1 MKQTQMQLY
10 FEGAAGNV
18 TGSCSRLSYTC
29 GDEKYQILV
38 DNDDVFV
45 VDVQNEECES
55 LYTFSAFGYDM
66 LFHVLKFLKCNVE
79 YV

>member
-1 MKQTQMQLY
+1 MMWKK
-10 FEGAAGNV
+10 E
-18 TGSCSRLSYTC
+18 
-29 GDEKYQILV
+29 DEEWLKRCMEEPNKYQILV

-45 VDVQNEECES
+45 VDIQDEEWEES
-55 LYTFSAFGYDM
+55 LYTFSSFGYEM

>member
-1 MKQTQMQLY
+1 MWHKEDEEWLKKCID
-10 FEGAAGNV
+10 NP
-18 TGSCSRLSYTC
+18 
-29 GDEKYQILV
+29 EKYQIFV

-45 VDVQNEECES
+45 IDAQNDDWEEA

-66 LFHVLKFLKCNVE
+66 LFYVLRFLKCNVE

>member
-1 MKQTQMQLY
+1 MWHK
-10 FEGAAGNV
+10 E
-18 TGSCSRLSYTC
+18 
-29 GDEKYQILV
+29 DEEWLKKCIDNPKKYQIFV

-45 VDVQNEECES
+45 VDAQNDDWEEA

-66 LFHVLKFLKCNVE
+66 LFHVLRFLKCNVE

>member
-1 MKQTQMQLY
+1 MWHKADEEWLKKCID
-10 FEGAAGNV
+10 NP
-18 TGSCSRLSYTC
+18 
-29 GDEKYQILV
+29 EKYQIFV

-45 VDVQNEECES
+45 IDAQNDDWEEA

-66 LFHVLKFLKCNVE
+66 LFHVLRFLKYNVE

>member
-1 MKQTQMQLY
+1 MWKK
-10 FEGAAGNV
+10 E
-18 TGSCSRLSYTC
+18 
-29 GDEKYQILV
+29 DEEWLEKCINNPNKYQILV

-45 VDVQNEECES
+45 VDIQDEEGDS
-55 LYTFSAFGYDM
+55 LYTFSEFGYDM

>member
-1 MKQTQMQLY
+1 MWHK
-10 FEGAAGNV
+10 E
-18 TGSCSRLSYTC
+18 
-29 GDEKYQILV
+29 DEEWLKKCIDNPETYQIFV

-45 VDVQNEECES
+45 IDAQNDDWEEA

-66 LFHVLKFLKCNVE
+66 LFHVLRFLKCNVE

>member
-1 MKQTQMQLY
+1 MNKEDKEWLKKSID
-10 FEGAAGNV
+10 NP
-18 TGSCSRLSYTC
+18 
-29 GDEKYQILV
+29 EKYQIFV

-45 VDVQNEECES
+45 VDAQNDDWEEA

-66 LFHVLKFLKCNVE
+66 LFHVLRFLKCNVE

>member
-1 MKQTQMQLY
+1 MWHKEDEEWLKKCID
-10 FEGAAGNV
+10 NP
-18 TGSCSRLSYTC
+18 
-29 GDEKYQILV
+29 EKYRIFV

-45 VDVQNEECES
+45 IDAQNDDWEEA

-66 LFHVLKFLKCNVE
+66 LFHVLRFLKCNVE

>member
-1 MKQTQMQLY
+1 MWHKEDEEWLKKCID
-10 FEGAAGNV
+10 NP
-18 TGSCSRLSYTC
+18 
-29 GDEKYQILV
+29 EKYQIFV

-45 VDVQNEECES
+45 ADAQNDDWEEA

-66 LFHVLKFLKCNVE
+66 LFHVLRFLKCNVE

>member
-1 MKQTQMQLY
+1 MQHKEDEEWLKKCID
-10 FEGAAGNV
+10 NP
-18 TGSCSRLSYTC
+18 
-29 GDEKYQILV
+29 EKYQIFV

-45 VDVQNEECES
+45 VDAQNDDWEEA

-66 LFHVLKFLKCNVE
+66 LFHVLRFLKCNVE

>member
-1 MKQTQMQLY
+1 MMWTK
-10 FEGAAGNV
+10 E
-18 TGSCSRLSYTC
+18 
-29 GDEKYQILV
+29 DEEWLKKCMENPDKYQILV

-45 VDVQNEECES
+45 VDIQDEEWDEA
-55 LYTFSAFGYDM
+55 LYTFSSFGYEM

>member
-1 MKQTQMQLY
+1 MWHKKDEEWLKKCID
-10 FEGAAGNV
+10 NP
-18 TGSCSRLSYTC
+18 
-29 GDEKYQILV
+29 EKYQIFV

-45 VDVQNEECES
+45 IDAQNDDWEEA

-66 LFHVLKFLKCNVE
+66 LFHVLRFLKCNVE

>member
-1 MKQTQMQLY
+1 MWYK
-10 FEGAAGNV
+10 E
-18 TGSCSRLSYTC
+18 
-29 GDEKYQILV
+29 DEEWLKKCIDNPEKEQIFV

-45 VDVQNEECES
+45 IDAQNDDWEEA

-66 LFHVLKFLKCNVE
+66 LFHVLRFLKCNVE

>member
-1 MKQTQMQLY
+1 MMWNKEDEKWL
-10 FEGAAGNV
+10 EKCINNP
-18 TGSCSRLSYTC
+18 
-29 GDEKYQILV
+29 EKYQIFV

-45 VDVQNEECES
+45 ADAQNDDWEGA
-55 LYTFSAFGYDM
+55 LYTFSEFGYDM

>member
-1 MKQTQMQLY
+1 MNKEDKEWLKKCID
-10 FEGAAGNV
+10 NP
-18 TGSCSRLSYTC
+18 
-29 GDEKYQILV
+29 EKYQIFV

-45 VDVQNEECES
+45 VDAQNDDWEEA

-66 LFHVLKFLKCNVE
+66 LFHVLRFLKCNVE

>member
-1 MKQTQMQLY
+1 MMWHKEDEEWLKKCMK
-10 FEGAAGNV
+10 NP
-18 TGSCSRLSYTC
+18 
-29 GDEKYQILV
+29 DKYQILV

-45 VDVQNEECES
+45 VDIQDEEWDEA
-55 LYTFSAFGYDM
+55 LYTFSSFGYEM

>member
-1 MKQTQMQLY
+1 MWHKEDEEWLKKCID
-10 FEGAAGNV
+10 NP
-18 TGSCSRLSYTC
+18 
-29 GDEKYQILV
+29 EKYQIFV

-45 VDVQNEECES
+45 IDAQNDDWEEA

-66 LFHVLKFLKCNVE
+66 LFHVLRFLKCNIE

>member
-1 MKQTQMQLY
+1 MWHKEDEEWLKKCID
-10 FEGAAGNV
+10 NP
-18 TGSCSRLSYTC
+18 
-29 GDEKYQILV
+29 EKYQIFV

-45 VDVQNEECES
+45 IAAQNDDWEEA

-66 LFHVLKFLKCNVE
+66 LFHVLRFLKCNVE

>member
-1 MKQTQMQLY
+1 MWHKEDEEWLKKCID
-10 FEGAAGNV
+10 NP
-18 TGSCSRLSYTC
+18 
-29 GDEKYQILV
+29 EKYQIFV

-45 VDVQNEECES
+45 IDAQNDDWEEA

-66 LFHVLKFLKCNVE
+66 LFHVLRFLKYNVE